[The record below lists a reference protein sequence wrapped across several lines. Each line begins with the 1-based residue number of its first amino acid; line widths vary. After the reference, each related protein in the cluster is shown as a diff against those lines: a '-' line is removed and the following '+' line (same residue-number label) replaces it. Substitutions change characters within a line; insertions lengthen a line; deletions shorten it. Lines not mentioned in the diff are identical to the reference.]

1 MVSVT
6 TVYLGAAPEVVETSV
21 TQVLEDQLIGIEG
34 IKHVTSLSREQVSSI
49 SVEFE
54 LYRDVDAAAA
64 DVRDRVARARSTLP
78 QDVEEPVIA
87 KRSADAR
94 PIQWIALYG
103 GGLSQIELSTLA
115 ETRLRDRLAKLPGV
129 ADVWLAGERRYAM
142 RDLDRQHPAHRP
154 GAHDR
159 GRGRGAAAARTST
172 SRRAA
177 SRATTASS
185 PCARRAR

>member
-1 MVSVT
+1 MVTVT

-34 IKHVTSLSREQVSSI
+34 IKHVTSVSREQVSQI
-49 SVEFE
+49 NVEFE

-103 GGLSQIELSTLA
+103 GGL
-115 ETRLRDRLAKLPGV
+115 V
-129 ADVWLAGERRYAM
+129 ADRALDPG
-142 RDLDRQHPAHRP
+142 RDAPARSARQ
-154 GAHDR
+154 
-159 GRGRGAAAARTST
+159 AARASPRSGSPASAATRCGSGST
-172 SRRAA
+172 
-177 SRATTASS
+177 TPGS
-185 PCARRAR
+185 PARR